1 MSDSN
6 TENCA
11 EYLSECNDTIQSS
24 NGSFTSLGIQVIH
37 WILII
42 LIVCGNSLTITAIC
56 KFEYLRT
63 KTNALVCSLSFGDL
77 FVGIALIP
85 ETVFAALKSY
95 DLGALES
102 LIFFG
107 IKQTGYMISVVHIAF
122 VASERYIYVMY
133 PLRYH
138 SLVTVNIM
146 KCILCICWILPML
159 LGITSVLIILL
170 LGKEYFKYFEI
181 ASNILYLT
189 VGLIATWVYIRIL
202 LVVAKQRQRILAEQN
217 VVTMETGHSK
227 MATQGPHKST
237 LALGIVVIMYV
248 VLWSPLCVISL
259 LFYFAPLKENSATAI
274 SFMVAT
280 SLASFNSA
288 VNCFIYAWKNSGFR
302 KAYKNLFSCQHS
314 RLI

>member
-11 EYLSECNDTIQSS
+11 EYLSECNDSIQSS
-24 NGSFTSLGIQVIH
+24 NESFARLGIQVIH

-42 LIVCGNSLTITAIC
+42 LIVCGNGLTITAIC

-95 DLGALES
+95 DLGTLES
-102 LIFFG
+102 LLFFG
-107 IKQTGYMISVVHIAF
+107 IKQTGYMISVIHIAF

-138 SLVTVNIM
+138 NLVTVNII
-146 KCILCICWILPML
+146 KCILCICWTLPVL
-159 LGITSVLIILL
+159 LGITSVSVILL

-202 LVVAKQRQRILAEQN
+202 LLVSKQRQRIQAEQN
-217 VVTMETGHSK
+217 VVTIDNVGSK
-227 MATQGPHKST
+227 MATPGHHKST
-237 LALGIVVIMYV
+237 LALGVVVIMYV
-248 VLWSPLCVISL
+248 VLWSPLCVTSL
-259 LFYFAPLKENSATAI
+259 LFYFVPLKENSATAT
-274 SFMVAT
+274 SFLVAT
-280 SLASFNSA
+280 SLASLNSA

-302 KAYKNLFSCQHS
+302 KAYKNLFSCQYS
-314 RLI
+314 RLT